1 MRMIRQQ
8 EDATWTPHGLRSEG
22 IGGDTRPDNA
32 DPVPSAVGDAATTA
46 PPGRLSHW
54 LGAARA
60 WQAHSVQAVVGL
72 LYPPVCAACDAS
84 TGPAHGLCGR
94 CWSGLSLIERP
105 CCERLGAPFALDLDG
120 ALISPAAMADP
131 PVFHAPAPPAAV
143 TRPQGRWC
151 TG

>member
-1 MRMIRQQ
+1 MIRQQ

-105 CCERLGAPFALDLDG
+105 CCERLGAPFALDLDE

-131 PVFHAPAPPAAV
+131 PVFHAPAPPAAM